1 MLKPNKLAN
10 NNFLSSLDLS
20 TDEVLHILD
29 LANNFKNKKLN
40 IDLGNK
46 VLGLIFD
53 KSSTR
58 TRVSFQVAMTRLGGT
73 TIDLNPTTSQ
83 IGRGE
88 PIKDT
93 ARVLSRYCDVIA
105 IRTFDHSDLEEYA
118 KWSTKPVI
126 NALTD
131 LEHPCQALA
140 DFMTIK
146 EEFLDFKDVVL
157 TFIGDGNNVAN
168 SLILCGA
175 LLGVEVRIACPKGY
189 EPNSLLIDKAYEIY
203 KNKNLLKITNDP
215 NTAVL
220 GANVLYTDVWSS
232 MGEENQKEEKD
243 KYLPSFFISQ
253 ILDVV
258 TLEKLKFS
266 KADIAK
272 TKLLRKWHLFL
283 KNKNIAQLDEF
294 DRFKLHQ
301 ELEMFLPSFIF
312 YLPQNSQL
320 DWLHKWR
327 DNDDKLF
334 HPSNLVNGDLI
345 KKNLEIKDGPI
356 LGELLQYLSQE
367 LAYKR
372 LNNFDEAI
380 YKAKQWIEQ
389 NAPKCD

>member
-20 TDEVLHILD
+20 SDEVLHILE
-29 LANNFKNKKLN
+29 LAKNFKNKKLI
-40 IDLGNK
+40 IDLKDK

-105 IRTFDHSDLEEYA
+105 VRTFDHSDLEEYA

-140 DFMTIK
+140 DFLTIK

-189 EPNSLLIDKAYEIY
+189 EPNPLVIKKAYEIHQ
-203 KNKNLLKITNDP
+203 NKDLLKITNDP
-215 NTAVL
+215 INAVR

-232 MGEENQKEEKD
+232 MGEENKKDEKD
-243 KYLPSFFISQ
+243 K
-253 ILDVV
+253 D
-258 TLEKLKFS
+258 
-266 KADIAK
+266 
-272 TKLLRKWHLFL
+272 FL
-283 KNKNIAQLDEF
+283 GFTID
-294 DRFKLHQ
+294 H
-301 ELEMFLPSFIF
+301 
-312 YLPQNSQL
+312 
-320 DWLHKWR
+320 
-327 DNDDKLF
+327 
-334 HPSNLVNGDLI
+334 NLV
-345 KKNLEIKDGPI
+345 KKAEKDAIILHCLPAYRAKEITDEVIESKKSRI
-356 LGELLQYLSQE
+356 FEQAENRMHAQQALLSCL
-367 LAYKR
+367 L
-372 LNNFDEAI
+372 L
-380 YKAKQWIEQ
+380 
-389 NAPKCD
+389 

>member
-1 MLKPNKLAN
+1 MLKPNRLAN

-20 TDEVLHILD
+20 TDEVLHILE
-29 LANNFKNKKLN
+29 LANNFKNKKIN
-40 IDLGNK
+40 IDLNNK

-140 DFMTIK
+140 DFLTIH
-146 EEFLDFKDVVL
+146 EEFLDFKDVIL

-189 EPNSLLIDKAYEIY
+189 EPNSLVIKKANEIY

-215 NTAVL
+215 VTAVQ
-220 GANVLYTDVWSS
+220 GANVLYTDVWAS
-232 MGEENQKEEKD
+232 MGEENQKEQKD
-243 KYLPSFFISQ
+243 K
-253 ILDVV
+253 D
-258 TLEKLKFS
+258 
-266 KADIAK
+266 
-272 TKLLRKWHLFL
+272 FL
-283 KNKNIAQLDEF
+283 GFTID
-294 DRFKLHQ
+294 
-301 ELEMFLPSFIF
+301 
-312 YLPQNSQL
+312 
-320 DWLHKWR
+320 
-327 DNDDKLF
+327 DN
-334 HPSNLVNGDLI
+334 LI
-345 KKNLEIKDGPI
+345 KNADKDAIILHCLPAYRSKEITDEVIESKRSRI
-356 LGELLQYLSQE
+356 FEQAENRMHAQQALLSCLLS
-367 LAYKR
+367 
-372 LNNFDEAI
+372 
-380 YKAKQWIEQ
+380 
-389 NAPKCD
+389 

>member
-20 TDEVLHILD
+20 TDEVFHILE
-29 LANNFKNKKLN
+29 LANNFKNKKIN
-40 IDLGNK
+40 IEFNNK

-58 TRVSFQVAMTRLGGT
+58 TRVSFQVAMSRLGGT

-118 KWSTKPVI
+118 KWSSKPVI

-140 DFMTIK
+140 DFLTIQ

-189 EPNSLLIDKAYEIY
+189 EPNSMVIKKAYEIY
-203 KNKNLLKITNDP
+203 KNKDLLKITNDP
-215 NTAVL
+215 NNAVI

-232 MGEENQKEEKD
+232 MGEENQKEKKDKFFNGFTIDNDLVSKAEKD
-243 KYLPSFFISQ
+243 AIVLHCLPAYR
-253 ILDVV
+253 
-258 TLEKLKFS
+258 S
-266 KADIAK
+266 KEI
-272 TKLLRKWHLFL
+272 T
-283 KNKNIAQLDEF
+283 DEVF
-294 DRFKLHQ
+294 
-301 ELEMFLPSFIF
+301 ES
-312 YLPQNSQL
+312 
-320 DWLHKWR
+320 
-327 DNDDKLF
+327 
-334 HPSNLVNGDLI
+334 
-345 KKNLEIKDGPI
+345 KKNRIFDQAENRLHAQQA
-356 LGELLQYLSQE
+356 LLSCLLY
-367 LAYKR
+367 
-372 LNNFDEAI
+372 
-380 YKAKQWIEQ
+380 
-389 NAPKCD
+389 

>member
-1 MLKPNKLAN
+1 MLNPIKLAN
-10 NNFLSSLDLS
+10 KNFLSSLDTS
-20 TDEVLHILD
+20 TEEFFHILEI
-29 LANNFKNKKLN
+29 AKNFKNKELN
-40 IDLGNK
+40 IELKDK

-58 TRVSFQVAMTRLGGT
+58 TRVSFQVAMSRLGGT
-73 TIDLNPTTSQ
+73 TVDLNPTTSQ

-88 PIKDT
+88 PIRDT
-93 ARVLSRYCDVIA
+93 ARVLSRYCDILA
-105 IRTFDHSDLEEYA
+105 IRTFKQSDLEEYA
-118 KWSTKPVI
+118 KWSSKPVI

-203 KNKNLLKITNDP
+203 RNKNLLKITNDP

-243 KYLPSFFISQ
+243 KEFNGFTIDKNLI
-253 ILDVV
+253 
-258 TLEKLKFS
+258 S
-266 KADIAK
+266 KA
-272 TKLLRKWHLFL
+272 
-283 KNKNIAQLDEF
+283 NE
-294 DRFKLHQ
+294 
-301 ELEMFLPSFIF
+301 
-312 YLPQNSQL
+312 
-320 DWLHKWR
+320 
-327 DNDDKLF
+327 
-334 HPSNLVNGDLI
+334 
-345 KKNLEIKDGPI
+345 
-356 LGELLQYLSQE
+356 
-367 LAYKR
+367 
-372 LNNFDEAI
+372 EAI
-380 YKAKQWIEQ
+380 VLHCLPAYRSKEITDEVIESKNSRIFEQ
-389 NAPKCD
+389 AENRLHAQQALLSCILQ